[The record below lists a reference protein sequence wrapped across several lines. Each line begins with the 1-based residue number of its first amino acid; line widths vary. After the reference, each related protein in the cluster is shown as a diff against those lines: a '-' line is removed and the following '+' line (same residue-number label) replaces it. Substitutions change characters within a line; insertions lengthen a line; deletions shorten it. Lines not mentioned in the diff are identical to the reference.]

1 MRVAPFSRA
10 LPVILA
16 IAVIFLSGC
25 RSQSPRFY
33 TLSPIQEDQVISK
46 RKSPAQNAVI
56 GIGPVKLADYLDQS
70 MLVSRTSDNQAVKAE
85 FDRWVGSFKDNFINV
100 LADNIGFLLST
111 DRIYLYPW
119 RVSVPIDYQ
128 VAVDVVR
135 CDGRLG
141 DAVWL
146 EARWSI
152 IGGPEKKLLKTH
164 RSSIREPVSGA
175 DYTALVAAQSQ
186 ALARLTRDRQGLR
199 VERVETVAA
208 RENFGLLGFFYDV
221 GFEPAQRLSFVKQ
234 VP

>member
-10 LPVILA
+10 LPVILV
-16 IAVIFLSGC
+16 IAAIFLGGC

-70 MLVSRTSDNQAVKAE
+70 MIVTRTSDNQAVKAE
-85 FDRWVGSFKDNFINV
+85 FDRWVGSLKDNFINV
-100 LADNIGFLLST
+100 LADNIGFLLPT
-111 DRIYLYPW
+111 ERIYLFPW

-128 VAVDVVR
+128 VIVDIVR

-146 EARWSI
+146 EVRWSI
-152 IGGPEKKLLKTH
+152 VRGPGKKAAQNY

-175 DYTALVAAQSQ
+175 DYAALVAAQSR
-186 ALARLTRDRQGLR
+186 ALAKLSQEIAEAIQG
-199 VERVETVAA
+199 TGK
-208 RENFGLLGFFYDV
+208 N
-221 GFEPAQRLSFVKQ
+221 
-234 VP
+234 

>member
-1 MRVAPFSRA
+1 MRLVQVSRSF
-10 LPVILA
+10 PVILA
-16 IAVIFLSGC
+16 LAAILLGGC

-33 TLSPIQEDQVISK
+33 TLNPIQEDQVIAK

-85 FDRWVGSFKDNFINV
+85 YDRWVGSFKDNFVNV
-100 LADNIGFLLST
+100 LADNIGVLLST
-111 DRIYLYPW
+111 ERIYLFPW

-128 VAVDVVR
+128 VVLDVVR

-141 DAVWL
+141 DAAWL

-152 IGGPEKKLLKTH
+152 FGGPEKKLLKIN

-175 DYTALVAAQSQ
+175 DYAAVVAAQSR
-186 ALARLTRDRQGLR
+186 ALAKLSQEIAEAIQG
-199 VERVETVAA
+199 AGK
-208 RENFGLLGFFYDV
+208 N
-221 GFEPAQRLSFVKQ
+221 
-234 VP
+234 